1 MRVKIIM
8 VRLNTHACTAIY
20 FFIKN
25 LVDVKIDIQ
34 NRKSDMQP

>member
-25 LVDVKIDIQ
+25 LVDVYMAIH
-34 NRKSDMQP
+34 NRKSDMHP